1 MTAPRPAKCRLILI
15 IACFVVFGR
24 LLLCDFTWWDDQHT
38 IHHNPQLNPVQ
49 WDTFVHNWTQPSA
62 SIYIP
67 LTFTVWAL
75 ISLIARV
82 QPDTAGISLN
92 PMFYHGASVIIH
104 ALGSLAAFA
113 VIRRLVRNDL
123 AALLGALLWALH
135 PVQVE
140 SVGWASGLKD
150 VLSGSLVLAS
160 LAMYLRWRQDGPHK
174 LNWPYIAALAI
185 YVLAM
190 LAKPSAFTM
199 PLILIVIDRLAV
211 RMPWKRIAMALVPFA
226 IVTVPIAII
235 ARSAQPS
242 IASAQPGWV
251 RPFVV
256 GDSLSFYALKAIAPI
271 DLAFDYGRNID
282 WLRTR
287 SELYYAWLLPVGI
300 ALLTVFAY
308 RRAKR
313 IGRPLSPLVAIGLW
327 VFLLAPLHVL
337 GITRFDFQFISVVA
351 DHYQYVAILG
361 PAILLA
367 WAVQRWPRTAAWA
380 IALVALYGARAAC
393 QTTVWQDDES
403 LYNHTLKV
411 NPRSWTSY
419 LNLSVLRSRAD
430 DHAGEKMYLGSAQ
443 RAHPDDPMVLVGL
456 ISFSLSTDNT
466 VDAHRYSRDLIDGYN
481 RVYVAAGNPTYMPYV
496 NVIEQF
502 IAASRFDE
510 AEAYLRELKSVSN
523 EQDVIRSL
531 AISIAWHRQA
541 KNGVPSTQTSPI
553 EAR

>member
-1 MTAPRPAKCRLILI
+1 MTAPRPAQCRLILI
-15 IACFVVFGR
+15 VAVFVVFGR

-49 WDTFVHNWTQPSA
+49 WDTFTHNWTQPSA

-75 ISLIARV
+75 LSFVARV
-82 QPDTAGISLN
+82 QPDAAGITLN
-92 PMFYHGASVIIH
+92 PMFFHGASVLIH

-113 VIRRLVRNDL
+113 IVRRLVKNDL
-123 AALLGALLWALH
+123 AALLSALLWALH

-174 LNWPYIAALAI
+174 WNWPYVAAVAI
-185 YVLAM
+185 YMLAM

-199 PLILIVIDRLAV
+199 PLLLIVIDRLAI
-211 RMPWKRIAMALVPFA
+211 RTPWKRIAIALVPFA

-242 IASAQPGWV
+242 VASAQPGWV

-271 DLAFDYGRNID
+271 ELAFDYGRNIN
-282 WLRTR
+282 WLRAQ
-287 SELYYAWLLPVGI
+287 SELYYAWLLPVGV
-300 ALLTVFAY
+300 ALLTTLAY

-313 IGRPLSPLVAIGLW
+313 LGRPISPLVAIGLW

-380 IALVALYGARAAC
+380 TALVVIYGARAAW
-393 QTTVWQDDES
+393 QTPVWQDDES

-419 LNLSVLRSRAD
+419 LNLAVLRSRAG
-430 DHAGEKMYLGSAQ
+430 DHAGEQMYLGSAE
-443 RAHPDDPMVLVGL
+443 RAHPDDPMVVVGL
-456 ISFSLSTDNT
+456 ISFNLSQGN
-466 VDAHRYSRDLIDGYN
+466 VAEAHRYARDLINGYN
-481 RVYVAAGNPTYMPYV
+481 RVYVAAGSPTYLPYQ

-502 IAASRFDE
+502 IDAGRFDE
-510 AEAYLRELKSVSN
+510 AEDYLRELKTVSN
-523 EQDVIRSL
+523 EQEVIRSL

-541 KNGVPSTQTSPI
+541 KGVPPSTRPMN
-553 EAR
+553 